1 MAQDDGYPE
10 DYKWFASDWRRDWYR
25 EIDTPHGG
33 VFGKSQ
39 LKLVLHVCKVHIFLC
54 FERFLI
60 GLNFAKNQKS
70 QNYFPRKSITM
81 AKDYFK

>member
-1 MAQDDGYPE
+1 MAQNDGYPE

-39 LKLVLHVCKVHIFLC
+39 LKLVLHMCKVHIFLC

-60 GLNFAKNQKS
+60 GLNFTKKISKLFSTEIYN
-70 QNYFPRKSITM
+70 NGERLF
-81 AKDYFK
+81 

>member
-1 MAQDDGYPE
+1 MAQNDGNPE

-39 LKLVLHVCKVHIFLC
+39 LKLVLHMCKVHIFLC

-60 GLNFAKNQKS
+60 GLNFTPKKKISKLFSTEIYN
-70 QNYFPRKSITM
+70 NGERF
-81 AKDYFK
+81 F